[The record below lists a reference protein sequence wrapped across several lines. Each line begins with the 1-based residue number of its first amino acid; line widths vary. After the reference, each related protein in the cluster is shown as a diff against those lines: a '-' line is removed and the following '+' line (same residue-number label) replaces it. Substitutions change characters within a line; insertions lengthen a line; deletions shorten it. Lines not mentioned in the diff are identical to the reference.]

1 MRASA
6 YFAGCVRTYMTE
18 LGSNKTSGFGLL
30 DLILTLVIASLLAAL
45 AVPAYNGFIDRGK
58 NARAIGDIGSICVRI
73 ESFRLR
79 NNDRIPVS
87 LNELPGEIPLDPWG
101 NPYSFLNIK
110 VAGPGAGGLRK
121 DGKLNPLNTDF
132 DLFSMG
138 SDGDSRDPLS
148 AKVSRDDIVR
158 ANNGDFIGRGEDY

>member
-1 MRASA
+1 
-6 YFAGCVRTYMTE
+6 MTE

-30 DLILTLVIASLLAAL
+30 DLMLTLVIASLLAAL

-58 NARAIGDIGSICVRI
+58 NAKAIGDIGSICVRI